1 MSGIPT
7 LIPSSRPSEKPSKHL
22 TQVPSNI
29 DANISPNP
37 TAQAL
42 ASARMAA
49 HDPLVGAPR
58 CHQTGSSCDTG
69 DTLIAGVGGYEQNS
83 PNTIDSCS
91 DQSAAIYQQDESLDR
106 IRVNSKDGDTMTAGT
121 MLEIHAT
128 VSTAAD
134 VSSRSHQGSET
145 MHMYYHSQSTGT
157 WQHICTKMSSPGVG
171 NVTLSCDFEIPAGNY
186 FTDCGSTCGLQMVR
200 VNYGYAEYAIE
211 ACTETGIWVS
221 LSLEF
226 QLKYYMSFPS
236 LNSNVDVNLP
246 FAHSCRMCN
255 TLTPMTWFFS

>member
-1 MSGIPT
+1 MRERSGIHC
-7 LIPSSRPSEKPSKHL
+7 LRLACIAEMI
-22 TQVPSNI
+22 V
-29 DANISPNP
+29 
-37 TAQAL
+37 L
-42 ASARMAA
+42 ASYQSQAYNSEDPMQQVSKRQLTSAPARAA
-49 HDPLVGAPR
+49 AYDPLVGAPL

-106 IRVNSKDGDTMTAGT
+106 IKVNSKDGDTMTAGA

-128 VSTAAD
+128 VSTAID

-145 MHMYYHSQSTGT
+145 MHMHYHSQSTGT
-157 WQHICTKMSSPGVG
+157 WQHLCTKMSSPGVG

-221 LSLEF
+221 VL
-226 QLKYYMSFPS
+226 
-236 LNSNVDVNLP
+236 LNTKR
-246 FAHSCRMCN
+246 FRH
-255 TLTPMTWFFS
+255 